1 MEQASIAGL
10 PLVRLGVRENIVSW
24 ERVPMEAALE
34 NICSLKGAAVP
45 AEGREDCLFV

>member
-24 ERVPMEAALE
+24 QRVPMEAALE
-34 NICSLKGAAVP
+34 NICS
-45 AEGREDCLFV
+45 